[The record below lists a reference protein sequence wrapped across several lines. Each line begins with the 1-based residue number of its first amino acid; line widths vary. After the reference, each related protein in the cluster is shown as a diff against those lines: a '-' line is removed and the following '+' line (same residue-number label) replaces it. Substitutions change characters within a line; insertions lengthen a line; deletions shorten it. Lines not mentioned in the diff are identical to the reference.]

1 MAEIEYFYSAQSS
14 FTYIGSAHLMEIA
27 VAAGREITHRPMDL
41 NRVLAAAGSRPFKE
55 RSEKYRAYF
64 YNREAERWAEERNV
78 PMRGEWP
85 NHHYVDMTTAN
96 CMLIASV
103 EMQLDTD
110 ALSHAIMAA
119 HWVDDADLSDPR
131 ALTEIAASVG
141 VDAAPLLTAAA
152 NQDIRAKYE
161 LNNEEA
167 VRRSVFGAP
176 TYFVDGDMFY
186 GQDRLHMVERA
197 MKKPY
202 EAVKFVR

>member
-1 MAEIEYFYSAQSS
+1 MAEIEYFYSAHSS
-14 FTYIGSAHLMEIA
+14 FTYIGSAHFIEL
-27 VAAGREITHRPMDL
+27 AAATGREIAHRPMDL

-55 RSEKYRAYF
+55 RTKKYRAYF
-64 YNREAERWAEERNV
+64 YDREAERWAEERNV
-78 PMRGEWP
+78 PMRAEWP
-85 NHHYVDMTTAN
+85 SHHYVDMTTVN

-103 EMQLDTD
+103 EMQLDTN

-119 HWVDDADLSDPR
+119 HWIDDADLSDPHT
-131 ALTEIAASVG
+131 LTQIAASVG

-152 NQDIRAKYE
+152 TQDIRAKYE
-161 LNNEEA
+161 FNTEEA
-167 VRRSVFGAP
+167 IRRSVFGAP

>member
-85 NHHYVDMTTAN
+85 NHHYVDMTTVN